1 METITLAHG
10 NGGQLTQELIEEL
23 IYHYCGNDILLQKDD
38 AANLPQVE
46 EQLVTSTDSFVIDPI
61 FFPGGNIGKL
71 AVCGTVNDL
80 AMNGAKP
87 LYLTLGL
94 ILEEGLEIEKLE
106 RVIKS
111 VAQTAQQA
119 GVKVVAGDTKVVPQ
133 GQGGEIYINTTGLG
147 VIDSG
152 ITLQDAE
159 IEVGDKIIVNGSLG
173 DHGAAVLAK
182 REGFDVENKLRS
194 DCTLLHSLVEE
205 MLTYSSEIK
214 LLRDPTRGG
223 VANTLNEIAQYY
235 QVGINLQEKIIP
247 FKQEVQGIAEILGID
262 PFYLAN
268 EGKLI
273 CISTPQQ
280 APQILKIMKDNPVGQ
295 GAKIIGEVTDVK
307 TGVYLKTKFGGTRI
321 LSMLQNQLLPRIC

>member
-1 METITLAHG
+1 
-10 NGGQLTQELIEEL
+10 
-23 IYHYCGNDILLQKDD
+23 
-38 AANLPQVE
+38 
-46 EQLVTSTDSFVIDPI
+46 
-61 FFPGGNIGKL
+61 
-71 AVCGTVNDL
+71 
-80 AMNGAKP
+80 
-87 LYLTLGL
+87 
-94 ILEEGLEIEKLE
+94 
-106 RVIKS
+106 
-111 VAQTAQQA
+111 
-119 GVKVVAGDTKVVPQ
+119 VPQ